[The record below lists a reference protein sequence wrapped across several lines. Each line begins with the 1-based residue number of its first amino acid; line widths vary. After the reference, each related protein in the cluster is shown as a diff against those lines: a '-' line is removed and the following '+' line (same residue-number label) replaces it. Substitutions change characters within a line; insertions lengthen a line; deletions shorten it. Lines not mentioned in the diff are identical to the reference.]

1 MVLGELEP
9 EGLLLL
15 FIGNL
20 GASVCSLVPQGT
32 GLETFGLLTE
42 RFRLQEQML

>member
-1 MVLGELEP
+1 MVLGELEL

-20 GASVCSLVPQGT
+20 GASAWSLVPQGM
-32 GLETFGLLTE
+32 GLGTFGLLTE
-42 RFRLQEQML
+42 RFTLQEQML